1 MMINE
6 PFAAGTSFVHQI
18 DPRIRVVA
26 ALLYSLVV
34 AVATQFAALLFALG
48 LSLILVGLAHIP
60 LRRLLRRFIW
70 VNGFILLLWV
80 IVPLTFEGRALLHIG
95 PLAVTAPGVI
105 LCARITLK
113 SNAILFALIALVAT
127 MSIATL
133 GHSLNQLRVSG
144 KIVHLFLTAYRYVFV
159 LEEEYLRLLR
169 AIKIRAFKPKTS
181 LHTYRTYAYLLGMI
195 FVRADARAERVYQA
209 MQCRGFKGRFYC
221 LQPFAATPWNWVF
234 SSVTTV
240 MILIMAFLNWKE
252 LFR

>member
-1 MMINE
+1 MINE
-6 PFAAGTSFVHQI
+6 TFVAGTSFVHQI
-18 DPRIRVVA
+18 DPRIRVVTA
-26 ALLYSLVV
+26 VLYSLVV

-48 LSLILVGLAHIP
+48 LSIILVGLAHIP
-60 LRRLLRRFIW
+60 LRMLLRRLIW

-80 IVPLTFEGRALLHIG
+80 LVPLTFEGRAVLHMG

-113 SNAILFALIALVAT
+113 ANAILLALVALVAT

-144 KIVHLFLTAYRYVFV
+144 KIVHLLLTTYRYIFV
-159 LEEEYLRLLR
+159 LEEEYQRLLR
-169 AIKIRAFKPKTS
+169 ALKIRGFKPQTN
-181 LHTYRTYAYLLGMI
+181 LHAYRTYAYLLGMI
-195 FVRADARAERVYQA
+195 FVRAAARAERVYQA

-234 SSVTTV
+234 SSVATV
-240 MILIMAFLNWKE
+240 MILIMAFLNWKD
-252 LFR
+252 LI

>member
-18 DPRIRVVA
+18 DPRIRVVT

-48 LSLILVGLAHIP
+48 LSIALVGLAQIP
-60 LRRLLRRFIW
+60 LHRLFKRFIW

-80 IVPLTFEGRALLHIG
+80 SVPLTFEGRALLHIG

-105 LCARITLK
+105 LCAQITLK
-113 SNAILFALIALVAT
+113 SNAILLALITLVAT

-169 AIKIRAFKPKTS
+169 ALKIRGFKPKTS

-195 FVRADARAERVYQA
+195 FVRAAARAERVYQA

-221 LQPFAATPWNWVF
+221 LQPFVATPWNWVF
-234 SSVTTV
+234 SSITTV
-240 MILIMAFLNWKE
+240 MILIVAFLNWY
-252 LFR
+252 